1 MSSFH
6 RFLPLLALSLGA
18 QPGHAA
24 TPDQPGVTVTD
35 AGSRVIYGPEYFA
48 RFNVITASDQLERIP
63 GIQGVLDGGGDG
75 GGRGFGNSG
84 DQILINGKRLAGKT
98 NDIGST
104 LDRIQARQVLRVE
117 VIRGTVDN
125 LDVRSQGLVVNVVLN
140 ETLST
145 SYGSWEA
152 SVNHYSDG
160 RAAPGGELNYTGNLG
175 ALNYLASLAA
185 DPRLEREAQHD
196 LFYTPDGLLDER
208 QAEENVSDSDE
219 YTFTANTAYA
229 LSNADLLNFNVLYA
243 REDETG
249 DLFSDRFLSQPTGEV
264 FDRQV
269 VISNEDLSDD
279 WELGGDYQHSQAN
292 GNVLTTL
299 FVVSGRQNEETSSE
313 GEATGDGG
321 ATQDEVQWEQSDD
334 LERIL
339 RGTYRWGVTPTRA
352 IESGAELAFNTTERH
367 IRLFEH
373 DGGALAE
380 VPVANAV
387 STVEEQRFEAFTTY
401 TWNLRPD
408 LLLEGSLDIEYSEIS
423 QKSDIVE
430 RARNFVYLRPR
441 LVLRRDL
448 ANGVQLRATIERT
461 VAQLDFDDF
470 SASFSNDDN
479 RRDVISAGNPGL
491 VPERA
496 WHYELT
502 WEKRLPDDLGL
513 VSLTGAYDAITDH
526 QARIPLV
533 LIDAEGNQE
542 ERTAPGNI
550 GDAHLASLTFDGS
563 LRLGWLGLE
572 RALLEGSLEV
582 TDSEALDPFTHDS
595 RVINE
600 TPPWEWSLSFRHD
613 TRWKN
618 LSYGVSTWQRGDTE
632 QFDRDFRQRSRIRPD
647 LELFVEMQPMQ
658 NLTLRLELEEVL
670 RSESERERF
679 QFIGNRG
686 DGLLERHELRNAR
699 PQRELTFSVRG
710 VF

>member
-6 RFLPLLALSLGA
+6 RLLLVLTLGA
-18 QPGHAA
+18 QFSHAA

-35 AGSRVIYGPEYFA
+35 SGSRVIYGPEFFA

-63 GIQGVLDGGGDG
+63 GIQGLLGGGG
-75 GGRGFGNSG
+75 GSGRGFGNSG

-104 LDRIQARQVLRVE
+104 LERIQARQVVRIE
-117 VIRGTVDN
+117 VIRGTVDD

-140 ETLST
+140 ESLST

-152 SVNHYSDG
+152 GVNHYSDG
-160 RAAPGGELNYTGNLG
+160 RSAPGAEVNYTGNVG
-175 ALNYLASLAA
+175 AFNYLASLAA
-185 DPRLEREAQHD
+185 DPRLERDAQSD
-196 LFYTPDGLLDER
+196 LFYAPDGLLRER
-208 QAEENVSDSDE
+208 QSEENVSESDE

-229 LSNADLLNFNVLYA
+229 LGNADLLNFNVLYA

-249 DLFSDRFLSQPTGEV
+249 DLFSDRFLGGPLGEA
-264 FDRQV
+264 FDRRV
-269 VISNEDLSDD
+269 IISNEDSSDD
-279 WELGGDYQHSQAN
+279 FEVGGDYQHTLRN

-299 FVVSGRQNEETSSE
+299 FVVSGRQGEESSTE
-313 GEATGDGG
+313 GEAAANGS

-352 IESGAELAFNTTERH
+352 IESGMEAAFNTTERH
-367 IRLFEH
+367 IRLFE
-373 DGGALAE
+373 DEGGTLVE
-380 VPVANAV
+380 TPLANAI
-387 STVEEQRFEAFTTY
+387 STVQEKRFEAFTTY
-401 TWNLRPD
+401 TWNLRAD
-408 LLLEGSLDIEYSEIS
+408 LLLEGSLDVEYSEIS
-423 QKSDIVE
+423 QESDIVE
-430 RARNFVYLRPR
+430 RARDFMYLRPR

-448 ANGVQLRATIERT
+448 DNGVQLRARVERT

-479 RRDVISAGNPGL
+479 RRDVISAGNPEL

-513 VSLTGAYDAITDH
+513 VSVTGAYDAITDH
-526 QARIPLV
+526 QARVPLI
-533 LIDAEGNQE
+533 LIDAEGNEE

-550 GDAHLASLTFDGS
+550 GDAHVASLTFDGS

-572 RALLEGSLEV
+572 RALLESSLKV
-582 TDSEALDPFTHDS
+582 TDSEATDPFTHES
-595 RVINE
+595 RAIND
-600 TPPWEWSLSFRHD
+600 TAPWEWELNFRHD
-613 TRWKN
+613 TQWKN
-618 LSYGVSTWQRGDTE
+618 LSYGVSTWQRGDVE
-632 QFDRDFRQRSRIRPD
+632 QFDRDFRQRSRIKPD
-647 LELFVEMQPMQ
+647 LELFVEMQPMR

-670 RSESERERF
+670 RSESERERL
-679 QFIGNRG
+679 QFVGNRG
-686 DGLLERHELRNAR
+686 DGLLERSELRTTR
-699 PQRELTFSVRG
+699 PLRELTFSVRG